1 MIDLTRRLHAANVS
15 NSASTTNTKA
25 LVRNILKAIEWLFI
39 FPGDWVSD
47 RFGVEQGENRGLV
60 RMLVN
65 SLFGIL
71 VVTIGLTI
79 WTNTLPIYQ

>member
-1 MIDLTRRLHAANVS
+1 M
-15 NSASTTNTKA
+15 
-25 LVRNILKAIEWLFI
+25 VRNILKAIEWLFI

-65 SLFGIL
+65 SLFWIL
-71 VVTIGLTI
+71 VVIIGLTI